1 MNRIRRLLRPGW
13 DRRGQVG
20 WLWALLLLLLTLLA
34 PGASAADLPAP
45 TPAPMP
51 PPPASTIGD
60 VDVMAEA
67 RDVPVLAYYYIWF
80 NPTSW
85 DRAKTDY
92 SLLGR
97 YSSDDRRVLQQ
108 HIRWA
113 KAAGIDGFIVSW
125 KDTEVLTRRLELL
138 TEVAEE
144 EDFKLAIIYQ
154 GLDVKRQPFAIDRIA
169 ADFDYFLYLFGDNE
183 VFNIFGRPLVIWSG
197 SWEYSRDDIAEVTN
211 PRRHDLMILGSE
223 RNEGA
228 YRHIADLVDG
238 NAYYWSSVNPDTYPD
253 YPGKLQG
260 MAAAVHENAGVWIA
274 PAAPGFDAREIGG
287 ERVVERQGGKM
298 LRRQVGA
305 ALASDPDAVGIISWN
320 EFSENSQIEPSCDY
334 GVQGLAVIAT
344 LRGGSAPA
352 GLPKCVNGI
361 PLTASIPMAAA
372 VPDEVKEDSGQSDPA
387 PRRSIEPSATTLK
400 IAEQVQSDFDS
411 SSPGGTQSGFGG
423 LAVLGL
429 FGAFIVF
436 SIAIVIRRSRGQPLP
451 PTETSHQHS

>member
-1 MNRIRRLLRPGW
+1 MNRIRRSLRPGR
-13 DRRGQVG
+13 DRHGQVG
-20 WLWALLLLLLTLLA
+20 RLWVLLLLLLTLLA
-34 PGASAADLPAP
+34 PGASAADVPAP
-45 TPAPMP
+45 TPATMP
-51 PPPASTIGD
+51 PPPSSTIGD
-60 VDVMAEA
+60 VDVMTEA

-197 SWEYSRDDIAEVTN
+197 SWEYSRDDISQVTK
-211 PRRHDLMILGSE
+211 PRRSDLMILGSE

-260 MAAAVHENAGVWIA
+260 MAAAIHEYEGVWIA

-287 ERVVERQGGKM
+287 ERVVERQDGAM
-298 LRRQVGA
+298 LRRQFEA
-305 ALASDPDAVGIISWN
+305 ALESDPDAVGVISWN

-334 GVQGLAVIAT
+334 GVQELSVIAAF
-344 LRGGSAPA
+344 RGGSAPG
-352 GLPKCVNGI
+352 GLPDCANGV
-361 PLTASIPMAAA
+361 PVAAF
-372 VPDEVKEDSGQSDPA
+372 VPKAADVPGEVKEDSGQIDPV
-387 PRRSIEPSATTLK
+387 PKRTSKPSATTLA

-429 FGAFIVF
+429 FATFIVF
-436 SIAIVIRRSRGQPLP
+436 SIAVVIRRSRGQQLP
-451 PTETSHQHS
+451 PTETSHQLQ

>member
-1 MNRIRRLLRPGW
+1 VN
-13 DRRGQVG
+13 RGQRSLRRAHD
-20 WLWALLLLLLTLLA
+20 WLGHIGRQWMLLLLVLA
-34 PGASAADLPAP
+34 LQTPGAAAADERAP
-45 TPAPMP
+45 TPAAMP
-51 PPPASTIGD
+51 APPGNSIVNP
-60 VDVMAEA
+60 DVMAEA

-80 NPTSW
+80 NPSSW
-85 DRAKTDY
+85 DRAKTDS
-92 SLLGR
+92 SLLGG
-97 YSSDDRRVLQQ
+97 YSSDDRRVMQQ

-125 KDTEVLTRRLELL
+125 KDTEVLTRRLQLL
-138 TEVAEE
+138 VEVAEE

-197 SWEYSRDDIAEVTN
+197 SWEYSRDDISEVTT

-260 MAAAVHENAGVWIA
+260 MAKAVHENEGLWIA

-287 ERVVERQGGKM
+287 ERVVERQDGAM
-298 LRRQVGA
+298 LRRQFEA
-305 ALASDPDAVGIISWN
+305 ALGSDPDAVGVISWN

-334 GVQGLAVIAT
+334 GVQELKVIAAF
-344 LRGGSAPA
+344 RGGTAPA
-352 GLPKCVNGI
+352 GLPDCVDGVPQAGSI
-361 PLTASIPMAAA
+361 PLAADPPA
-372 VPDEVKEDSGQSDPA
+372 EVKEDSGQTDPA
-387 PRRSIEPSATTLK
+387 PQRAIEPNSTTLA

-429 FGAFIVF
+429 FVAFIVF
-436 SIAIVIRRSRGQPLP
+436 SIVVVIRRSRGQSLP
-451 PTETSHQHS
+451 PGGTSHQHS

>member
-1 MNRIRRLLRPGW
+1 MNRIRRSLRPGR
-13 DRRGQVG
+13 DRNGHVG
-20 WLWALLLLLLTLLA
+20 RQWVLLLLLLTLLA
-34 PGASAADLPAP
+34 PGASAADVPAP
-45 TPAPMP
+45 TPATMP
-51 PPPASTIGD
+51 PPPDSMSGD

-80 NPTSW
+80 NPRSW
-85 DRAKTDY
+85 DRAKTDF

-197 SWEYSRDDIAEVTN
+197 SWEYSRDDISEVTE
-211 PRRHDLMILGSE
+211 PRRRELMILGSE

-260 MAAAVHENAGVWIA
+260 MAAAIQEYGGVWIA

-287 ERVVERQGGKM
+287 ERVVERQNGKM
-298 LRRQVGA
+298 LRRQFET
-305 ALASDPDAVGIISWN
+305 ALGSDPDAVGIISWN
-320 EFSENSQIEPSCDY
+320 EFSENSHIEPSCDY
-334 GVQGLAVIAT
+334 GVQDLAVIAT
-344 LRGGSAPA
+344 LRGGSAPT
-352 GLPKCVNGI
+352 GLPECANGI

-372 VPDEVKEDSGQSDPA
+372 IPTENREDSGQIDPV
-387 PRRSIEPSATTLK
+387 PERTSKPSATTLA
-400 IAEQVQSDFDS
+400 IAQQIESDFDS

-429 FGAFIVF
+429 LAGFVVF
-436 SIAIVIRRSRGQPLP
+436 SIAIVIRRSRGQSPRS
-451 PTETSHQHS
+451 TETLHQVQ

>member
-1 MNRIRRLLRPGW
+1 MNSNQRSPRSVL
-13 DRRGQVG
+13 DRNSQVG
-20 WLWALLLLLLTLLA
+20 RLWVLMLLLVLALLA
-34 PGASAADLPAP
+34 PGASAADVPAP
-45 TPAPMP
+45 TLTAMP
-51 PPPASTIGD
+51 PPPGSTSPGGNS
-60 VDVMAEA
+60 DVMAEA
-67 RDVPVLAYYYIWF
+67 RSVPVLAYYYIWF

-183 VFNIFGRPLVIWSG
+183 VFNIFGRPLMIWSG
-197 SWEYSRDDIAEVTN
+197 SWEYSRDDISEVTKA
-211 PRRHDLMILGSE
+211 RRNDLMILGSE

-260 MAAAVHENAGVWIA
+260 MATAIHENEGVWIA

-287 ERVVERQGGKM
+287 GRVVERQGGAM
-298 LRRQVGA
+298 LRRQFEA
-305 ALASDPDAVGIISWN
+305 ALGSDPDAVGVISWN
-320 EFSENSQIEPSCDY
+320 EFSENSHIEPSCDY
-334 GVQGLAVIAT
+334 GVQDLTVIAA
-344 LRGGSAPA
+344 LRGGSAPVS
-352 GLPKCVNGI
+352 LPDCANGV
-361 PLTASIPMAAA
+361 PVAAFVPMAAD
-372 VPDEVKEDSGQSDPA
+372 VPGEVKEDSGQTDPA
-387 PRRSIEPSATTLK
+387 PKRTSEPSTTTLA
-400 IAEQVQSDFDS
+400 IAEQIQSDFDS

-429 FGAFIVF
+429 FAAFTVF
-436 SIAIVIRRSRGQPLP
+436 SIAVVIRRARGK
-451 PTETSHQHS
+451 S